1 MFVGR
6 NEILGKLDALWQKRT
21 PSLVTVRGRRRIGKS
36 TLVAEFAAR
45 SGAHFISIDGQAP
58 AERVNNKSQL
68 LSFMQQLSLQTGVP
82 AKRPANWLQAFTR
95 LAESLPS
102 SGRTVVLLDE
112 ISWMGGY
119 DATFAGTLK
128 IVWDKVLKKRPDLIV
143 VLCGSVSSW
152 IARNILNGTGFVG
165 RDSLDLV
172 VEELPLPLCRAFWGE
187 AAGRTPVGDMLDFL
201 SVTGG
206 VPKYLEELNPALSA
220 DENIRRLCFS
230 RDGILFRD
238 FRQMFGQIFGKKAQ
252 EREAILKAVSHG
264 SKSIAEIAET
274 LGIDRNGH
282 LGGHLDELA
291 LAGFVARDIAI
302 NPRTG
307 QPARTVRYRLKDN
320 YSRFWLHYVEPFARE
335 IEDGLFKYDS
345 LDSLKGWDSIKGLQ
359 FENLVVSNYRYLL
372 PALGIAGA
380 SLVSAAPY
388 RRNATVAVPGL
399 QIDLLLQTKT
409 TAYVVEIKRRRE
421 IGSEVAGEIKSK
433 MAAAGFKSRIAVRSV
448 LVYEGRL
455 APSVISGHLVD
466 FAIPAASLFDA
477 PAIV

>member
-1 MFVGR
+1 MKNSDYSGT
-6 NEILGKLDALWQKRT
+6 KC
-21 PSLVTVRGRRRIGKS
+21 VT
-36 TLVAEFAAR
+36 
-45 SGAHFISIDGQAP
+45 
-58 AERVNNKSQL
+58 
-68 LSFMQQLSLQTGVP
+68 
-82 AKRPANWLQAFTR
+82 
-95 LAESLPS
+95 
-102 SGRTVVLLDE
+102 
-112 ISWMGGY
+112 
-119 DATFAGTLK
+119 
-128 IVWDKVLKKRPDLIV
+128 DLIS
-143 VLCGSVSSW
+143 CPKSG
-152 IARNILNGTGFVG
+152 ILF
-165 RDSLDLV
+165 
-172 VEELPLPLCRAFWGE
+172 
-187 AAGRTPVGDMLDFL
+187 
-201 SVTGG
+201 
-206 VPKYLEELNPALSA
+206 PALSRKGGDGRHVRRQKRDTWKTRRALAEA
-220 DENIRRLCFS
+220 DTLSGHGAGPPPHRQIS
-230 RDGILFRD
+230 R
-238 FRQMFGQIFGKKAQ
+238 KAQ